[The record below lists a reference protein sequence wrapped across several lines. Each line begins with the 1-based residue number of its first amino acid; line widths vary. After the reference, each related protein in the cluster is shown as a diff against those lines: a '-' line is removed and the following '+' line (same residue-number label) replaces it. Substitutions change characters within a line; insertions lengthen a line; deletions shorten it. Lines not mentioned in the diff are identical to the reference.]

1 VSDDSDIPT
10 LTDLIEDDD
19 VDVGEEI
26 RLSDLGLDADDP
38 IVRDVEI
45 DMDDPDL
52 EPVDPLA
59 DNPELEQTIRRILD
73 DHMERAWQE
82 IRIAIRNQLDK
93 S

>member
-1 VSDDSDIPT
+1 MSDDSDIPT

-19 VDVGEEI
+19 TDDSEI
-26 RLSDLGLDADDP
+26 KLSDLGLDADDP
-38 IVRDVEI
+38 IVRDVRI
-45 DMDDPDL
+45 DIDDPDL
-52 EPVDPLA
+52 DPVDPLA
-59 DNPELEQTIRRILD
+59 DEPELEQLIRRILD